1 MFVLYGAGRYILG
14 INRVYSG
21 FWVSLLD
28 VKKRGR
34 GRASSLGDW
43 GRGYRRETSFL
54 DGHRSEMGN
63 SGNSR
68 GFFAS
73 LLVWSA
79 RFLGVGLML
88 SVFWVAFFAII
99 PVPATPL
106 MFLRAGNNA
115 LNGQTPIWKKDWVS
129 MDSIS
134 PRLQSAVI
142 AAEDARFLEHNG
154 FDFDAIDK
162 ALRHN
167 QNQTRRI
174 RGGSTISQQV
184 AKNVFLWPDR
194 SWVRKGIETYFTVLI
209 ELLWSKRRILEV
221 YLNVVEFGDGV
232 YGAEAAS
239 QAFFKKPA
247 AKLNSPEAALLAAVL
262 PNPRRFLVSRPSGY
276 IRFRQSMIQRR
287 IRSVSIP

>member
-1 MFVLYGAGRYILG
+1 
-14 INRVYSG
+14 
-21 FWVSLLD
+21 
-28 VKKRGR
+28 
-34 GRASSLGDW
+34 
-43 GRGYRRETSFL
+43 
-54 DGHRSEMGN
+54 MGN
-63 SGNSR
+63 SGGSR
-68 GFFAS
+68 GRIASFF
-73 LLVWSA
+73 VWSA
-79 RFLGVGLML
+79 RLLALGFVL

-115 LNGQTPIWKKDWVS
+115 LNGQTIIWKKDWVS
-129 MDSIS
+129 LDAIS

-142 AAEDARFLEHNG
+142 AAEDTRFLEHSG

-162 ALRHN
+162 ALQYNKRS
-167 QNQTRRI
+167 TRRV

-221 YLNVVEFGDGV
+221 YLNVIEFGDGV
-232 YGAEAAS
+232 YGAEAAA
-239 QAFFKKPA
+239 QTYFKKPA
-247 AKLNSPEAALLAAVL
+247 SKLNASEAALLAAVL
-262 PNPRRFLVSRPSGY
+262 PNPRRFLVNRPSGY

-287 IRSVSIP
+287 IRTVSLP